1 MVDEFDDLER
11 EVNLPKI
18 NTHRV
23 EGEHGVSIL
32 LGCAPETQGI
42 TTDPVSVEKAEKSK
56 RGRPP
61 KQETD

>member
-32 LGCAPETQGI
+32 LGCAPET
-42 TTDPVSVEKAEKSK
+42 
-56 RGRPP
+56 
-61 KQETD
+61 